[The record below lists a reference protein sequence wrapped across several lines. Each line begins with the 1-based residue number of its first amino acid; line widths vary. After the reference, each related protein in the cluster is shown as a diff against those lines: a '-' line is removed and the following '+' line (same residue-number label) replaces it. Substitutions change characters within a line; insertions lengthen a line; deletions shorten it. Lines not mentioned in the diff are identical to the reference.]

1 MEKVIYVGYY
11 SCLDGDCRTRN
22 YSLAA
27 AKKMDF
33 VASALTEI
41 GMQIEIVSP
50 AYITDSG
57 RYYKAEEHIQIAPN
71 TQLTLTPSWGCRN
84 KLMRVARVLYSK
96 WWLFRYLLSHANEQT
111 PVIVY
116 HNYEIAI
123 PLIVAQKIK
132 RFPLLLEIEEQYSM
146 VWKLSRY
153 NQFKENLLL
162 RYGKDRSLV
171 VSELL
176 AEKLGVMHPIV
187 SYGNYNAFKGIIP
200 EKGKNNTVQ
209 LIYTGSV
216 DKVKNSAY
224 LAMEVMPL
232 LPEHYE
238 LKISG
243 PIAKGED
250 DLFIQTLDAINR
262 KCGRKACEYLGV
274 LGEEDYSDLLL
285 HADIALN
292 LQQEGEFGQ
301 FLFPSKILTY
311 LSYNLAVVTTRG
323 DSIVKSSVA
332 DIVYFSDDYSLEK
345 IAERIVSI
353 DLHDSIDRRKRLNE
367 MSERFL
373 KELETV
379 LLT

>member
-11 SCLDGDCRTRN
+11 ACLEGDCQTRN

-33 VASALTEI
+33 VASALTQI
-41 GMQIEIVSP
+41 GKRVEIVSP

-123 PLIVAQKIK
+123 PLIAAQKIK

-187 SYGNYNAFKGIIP
+187 SYGNYNSFKGIIP

-232 LPEHYE
+232 LPENYE

-243 PIAKGED
+243 PIAKGEG

-274 LGEEDYSDLLL
+274 LGDEEYTDLLL
-285 HADIALN
+285 HSDIALN
-292 LQQEGEFGQ
+292 LQQDGDFGQ
-301 FLFPSKILTY
+301 YLFPSKILTY
-311 LSYNLAVVTTRG
+311 LSYNLPVVSTRG
-323 DSIVKSSVA
+323 ASIVKSSVA
-332 DIVYFSDDYSLEK
+332 NLISFSDGFDAVS
-345 IAERIVSI
+345 IAEAILSVKI
-353 DLHDSIDRRKRLNE
+353 NDEIDRRGQLNHMRRVFE
-367 MSERFL
+367 ENL
-373 KELETV
+373 KMV
-379 LLT
+379 LQ

>member
-11 SCLDGDCRTRN
+11 ACLDGDCQTRN

-33 VASALTEI
+33 VASALTQI
-41 GMQIEIVSP
+41 GKRVEIVSP

-57 RYYKAEEHIQIAPN
+57 RYYKAEEHIRIAPN

-96 WWLFRYLLSHANEQT
+96 WWLFRYLLSHANEKT

-123 PLIVAQKIK
+123 PLIAAQKIK

-232 LPEHYE
+232 LPEYYE

-243 PIAKGED
+243 PIAKGEG

-262 KCGRKACEYLGV
+262 ECGRKACEYLGV

-311 LSYNLAVVTTRG
+311 LSYNLPVVSTRG
-323 DSIVKSSVA
+323 ESIVQSSVA
-332 DIVYFSDDYSLEK
+332 NLITFSDDYDKIS
-345 IAERIVSI
+345 IAEAILSVNI
-353 DLHDSIDRRKRLNE
+353 NDKIDRRGQLNR
-367 MSERFL
+367 M
-373 KELETV
+373 KTV
-379 LLT
+379 FEDKLRMALQE